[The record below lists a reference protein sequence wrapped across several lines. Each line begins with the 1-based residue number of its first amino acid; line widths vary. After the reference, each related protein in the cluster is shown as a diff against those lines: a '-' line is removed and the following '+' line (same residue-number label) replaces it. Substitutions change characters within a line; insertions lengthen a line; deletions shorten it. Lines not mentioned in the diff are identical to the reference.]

1 MRSKGHHRY
10 AVWLACGLLLLAC
23 QSDGETRAGE
33 EAQDVAESQETR
45 RLDLADRTLV
55 QRLDPD
61 LEDAER
67 QKLVEIEIT
76 DVVNPEGLRV
86 SFELAYLPPD
96 GERLLLGT
104 FGLFPPDDPGEFL
117 VATRGELRA
126 GGSLELSMIV
136 HDEIGRDDELRVELK
151 RLALREE

>member
-1 MRSKGHHRY
+1 MRSQGQNRY
-10 AVWLACGLLLLAC
+10 AVWLACVLLLAC
-23 QSDGETRAGE
+23 HGDRETGAGE
-33 EAQDVAESQETR
+33 EARDVAESQETR

-55 QRLDPD
+55 QSIDPD

-67 QKLVEIEIT
+67 QKFVEIEIT

-86 SFELAYLPPD
+86 SFELAYLPPE
-96 GERLLLGT
+96 GEGRLLGT

-136 HDEIGRDDELRVELK
+136 HDETGPDDELKVELK